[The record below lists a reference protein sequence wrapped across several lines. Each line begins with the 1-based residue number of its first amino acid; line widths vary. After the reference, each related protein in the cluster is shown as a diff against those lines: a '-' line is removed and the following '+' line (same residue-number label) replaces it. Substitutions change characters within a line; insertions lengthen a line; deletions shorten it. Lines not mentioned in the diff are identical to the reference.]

1 MKNNEITIDGK
12 TIPFEAGQT
21 IMEAAEAAGIY
32 IPHICY
38 HADFKA
44 NGSCK
49 LCTCKINGSEASSC
63 STPASAGQ
71 VIENDTDDLNKQRRM
86 LTQMLF
92 VEGNHYCPSCMQS
105 GDCELQAMA
114 YHLGMTNL
122 QFPLF
127 NSQRNLDASHP
138 DLMID
143 RNRCIYCELCIRAS
157 RTEDK
162 KDIFCIAGRGENKSL
177 LVTSDSGLL
186 KDTDLEL
193 TDRAASICPVGCLI
207 KKEGGFT
214 KPIGERRFDQKMI
227 SNQAISTKLKDTP
240 DIEPGT
246 KVKVSTCSLA
256 GCFGCHM
263 SFLDIDERIVDLV
276 EYVEFNRTPLTDIK
290 HCDPDC
296 DVGLVEGGVC
306 NTENIEVLKHFRES
320 CKILIAVGSC
330 AINGGVPA
338 VRNSIDVEE
347 CLREAYV
354 EGIGLTNPQIP
365 SDKEIPHILEKVHPI
380 HEIVKV
386 DYFLP
391 GCPPPADAFWE
402 ILTGLLADEDV
413 ELSYNLMHFD

>member
-1 MKNNEITIDGK
+1 MKNNEIRIDGQ
-12 TIPFEAGQT
+12 TIPFEEGQS
-21 IMEAAEAAGIY
+21 IMEAAEAADIY

-49 LCTCKINGSEASSC
+49 LCTCKIDGREASSC
-63 STPASAGQ
+63 STPAVAGQ
-71 VIENDTDDLNKQRRM
+71 IIENNTEDLNQQRRM

-105 GDCELQAMA
+105 GNCQLQAMA

-127 NSQRNLDASHP
+127 NSQRNFDASHP

-157 RTEDK
+157 RTEDN
-162 KDIFCIAGRGENKSL
+162 KDIFCIAGRGENKTL
-177 LVTSDSGLL
+177 KVTSNTGLL
-186 KDTDLEL
+186 KDSTIDLA
-193 TDRAASICPVGCLI
+193 DRAANICPVGCI
-207 KKEGGFT
+207 VKKHDGFT
-214 KPIGERRFDQKMI
+214 KPIGERTFDLKKI
-227 SNQAISTKLKDTP
+227 SEEKITRKLKETP
-240 DIEPGT
+240 DIKPGT
-246 KVKVSTCSLA
+246 KVKLSTCSLA

-263 SFLDIDERIVDLV
+263 SFLDIDEKIVDLI
-276 EYVEFNRTPLTDIK
+276 EFVEFNRTPLTDIK
-290 HCDPDC
+290 NCDPDC
-296 DVGLVEGGVC
+296 DVGLIEGGVC
-306 NTENIEVLKHFRES
+306 NTENIEVLKEFRAN

-354 EGIGLTNPQIP
+354 DGIGVENPKIP

-380 HEIVKV
+380 HEIVKI

-391 GCPPPADAFWE
+391 GCPPPAGAFWE
-402 ILTGLLADEDV
+402 ILTQLLAGE
-413 ELSYNLMHFD
+413 EIKLSYDLMHFD

>member
-1 MKNNEITIDGK
+1 MSKNEIRIDGE
-12 TIPFEAGQT
+12 TIPFEEGQS

-38 HADFKA
+38 HPDFKA

-49 LCTCKINGSEASSC
+49 LCTCRINGREASTC
-63 STPASAGQ
+63 TTPAAAGQ
-71 VIENDTDDLNKQRRM
+71 VIENNTDDLNQQRK
-86 LTQMLF
+86 LLIQMLF
-92 VEGNHYCPSCMQS
+92 VEGNHYCPACTQS
-105 GDCELQAMA
+105 GNCQLQAMA

-143 RNRCIYCELCIRAS
+143 RDRCIYCELCIRAS

-177 LVTSDSGLL
+177 KVTSDTGLL
-186 KDTDLEL
+186 KDSDIEL
-193 TDRAASICPVGCLI
+193 SDRSANICPVGCI
-207 KKEGGFT
+207 VKKHGGFT
-214 KPIGERRFDQKMI
+214 KPIGERTFDLKTI
-227 SNQAISTKLKDTP
+227 SDKIITHKLKETP
-240 DIEPGT
+240 DIKPGT
-246 KVKVSTCSLA
+246 KVKLATCSLA

-263 SFLDIDERIVDLV
+263 SFLDIDEKIIDLI
-276 EYVEFNRTPLTDIK
+276 EFVEFNRSPLTDIEN
-290 HCDPDC
+290 CDPDC
-296 DVGLVEGGVC
+296 DVGLIEGGVC
-306 NTENIEVLKHFRES
+306 NTENIEVLKEFRAN

-338 VRNSIDVEE
+338 IRNSIDVEE
-347 CLREAYV
+347 CLREAYMD
-354 EGIGLTNPQIP
+354 GIGVENPKIP
-365 SDKEIPHILEKVHPI
+365 SDKEIPYILERVHPI

-386 DYFLP
+386 DFFMP

-402 ILTGLLADEDV
+402 ILTGLLAGEEI
-413 ELSYNLMHFD
+413 ELSYDLMHFD